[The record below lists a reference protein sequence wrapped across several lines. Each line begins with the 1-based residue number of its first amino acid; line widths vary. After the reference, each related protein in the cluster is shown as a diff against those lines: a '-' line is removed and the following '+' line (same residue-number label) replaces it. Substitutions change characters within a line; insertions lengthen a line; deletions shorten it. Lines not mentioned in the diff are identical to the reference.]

1 MLLEIH
7 NCSAPADGLAW
18 LLHKH
23 PDKLQAFDLPFGTA
37 RVFYPEASEE
47 HCCAALLLETDPIAL
62 IRRRGPDLGL
72 AGYVN
77 DRPYALSS
85 FLSVAIARVF
95 GSALQGR
102 CKDRPELVDRELE
115 LEARLPVLPVRG
127 GEALLDALFAPLGYE
142 IEAERLPLDE
152 QFAEWGESRYFDVR
166 LRGTRPLRELLAHLY
181 VLIPVLDRDKHYYI
195 GEAEVDKL
203 LRHGEGWLATHPER
217 DQIARRYLRERR
229 SLTQM
234 ALRRLTEEDAP
245 LLERDAQAELS
256 ERELETPLRLN
267 DIRMDRIRDQLLQLG
282 AQSVLDLGCGEG
294 RLLQLLLRER
304 GIERIVGVDT
314 TLSVLERAERR
325 LGLEDMAPRM
335 RQRIELQHGSVLY
348 RDERFEGFDAI
359 ALVEVIEHVD
369 PWRLDALEAV
379 VFEHARARHV
389 LVSTPNREF
398 NARFEHMPQNR
409 LRHGDHRFEWT
420 RAEFRSW
427 ADGVAERHGYT
438 VSYAPIGEED
448 PQLGPPTQLA
458 VFSQRAGGQR

>member
-1 MLLEIH
+1 MPSLRL
-7 NCSAPADGLAW
+7 SA
-18 LLHKH
+18 
-23 PDKLQAFDLPFGTA
+23 T
-37 RVFYPEASEE
+37 RS
-47 HCCAALLLETDPIAL
+47 
-62 IRRRGPDLGL
+62 RR
-72 AGYVN
+72 
-77 DRPYALSS
+77 
-85 FLSVAIARVF
+85 
-95 GSALQGR
+95 
-102 CKDRPELVDRELE
+102 
-115 LEARLPVLPVRG
+115 
-127 GEALLDALFAPLGYE
+127 
-142 IEAERLPLDE
+142 ERLPLDE

-398 NARFEHMPQNR
+398 NARFEHMPQNK